1 MTEIKTKAIEKIETK
16 MENMDAD
23 SIRYFVLDNAKAF
36 KKSWIMLGQALYT
49 VWKDKLY
56 KNWGYLTFDAYTL
69 KETGIRK
76 QTALKLLRSYYFLEK
91 EEPAYLKQ
99 DESGEKEV
107 RTIPTL
113 EAVDAL
119 RLASKKKTIDRDD
132 YAQIKKKVF
141 EEGTDGHQVKKDLT
155 QMIRQREEL
164 DPEEARK
171 KRRDKLVRR
180 FISSMVSIREELRA
194 TKMLPANIL
203 SDINKLIGKLESEL

>member
-1 MTEIKTKAIEKIETK
+1 MTEIKTKAIENIETK

-99 DESGEKEV
+99 DESGEKEA
-107 RTIPTL
+107 RAIPTL

-119 RLASKKKTIDRDD
+119 RLASKKKTIDRAD

-141 EEGTDGHQVKKDLT
+141 EEGTDGRQVKKDLT

-164 DPEEARK
+164 DPQEARQ
-171 KRRDKLVRR
+171 KRRDKLVKR

-194 TKMLPANIL
+194 AKMLPANIL